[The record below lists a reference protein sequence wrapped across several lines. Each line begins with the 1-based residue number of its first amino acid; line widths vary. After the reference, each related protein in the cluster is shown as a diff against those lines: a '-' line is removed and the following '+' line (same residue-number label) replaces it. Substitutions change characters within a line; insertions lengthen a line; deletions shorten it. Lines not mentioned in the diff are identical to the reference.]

1 MTRTEDDQMAV
12 LGNFASPVDIAAYGE
27 YRVTRRPGD
36 DRPLYRFT
44 GRITADGSSGFRA
57 EPGRYHLY
65 AGWFCPWSQRTTIQR
80 QLNGLDDVISVSYV
94 DDRRDGRGWAFRDHR
109 GPDPVN
115 GFRLLREAYEAT
127 EAGFD
132 GHVSVPT
139 LWDRATG
146 RIVSN
151 DYRFIGIDLATQFGH
166 WSNGADTFPSDR
178 LDEIDELD
186 DWLGPVVNRGV
197 GAAAGSGPAAE
208 IARANLHGALAD
220 LDVQLA
226 GRRYLLGRQIT
237 EPDVRL
243 WVSLVRY
250 GSGAGHPLAEFP
262 NVWDYA
268 RDLYQQPAFR
278 ATTDFTAFTPTGS
291 RRPDWHAPHQRA
303 RLDNVR
309 REVAPR

>member
-127 EAGFD
+127 EPGFD

-208 IARANLHGALAD
+208 IARANLHRC
-220 LDVQLA
+220 V
-226 GRRYLLGRQIT
+226 GRPR
-237 EPDVRL
+237 
-243 WVSLVRY
+243 
-250 GSGAGHPLAEFP
+250 
-262 NVWDYA
+262 
-268 RDLYQQPAFR
+268 R
-278 ATTDFTAFTPTGS
+278 ATSGS
-291 RRPDWHAPHQRA
+291 PLPAGSSDHRAGCAAMGQPGSLRQRRRSPA
-303 RLDNVR
+303 RRVPERVGLR
-309 REVAPR
+309 P